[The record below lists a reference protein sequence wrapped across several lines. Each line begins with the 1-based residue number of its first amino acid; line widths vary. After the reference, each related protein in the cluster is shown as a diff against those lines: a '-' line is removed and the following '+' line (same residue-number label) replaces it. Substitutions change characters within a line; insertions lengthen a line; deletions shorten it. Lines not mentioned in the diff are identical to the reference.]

1 MHQILETK
9 SDLKK
14 KKVKIPNYKKKK
26 TITVQIINIKGR
38 SGFIFAFFFSYRI
51 FQI

>member
-9 SDLKK
+9 SDL
-14 KKVKIPNYKKKK
+14 KKK